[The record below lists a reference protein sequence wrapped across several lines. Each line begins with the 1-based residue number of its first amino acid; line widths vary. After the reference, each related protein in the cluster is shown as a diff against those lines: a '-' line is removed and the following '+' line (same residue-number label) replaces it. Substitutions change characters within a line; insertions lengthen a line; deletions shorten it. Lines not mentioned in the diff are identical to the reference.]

1 MVASMTED
9 KVFEALAAHK
19 ATLLRTNLSA
29 EDEAK
34 LREAFS
40 GHEETPVEA

>member
-1 MVASMTED
+1 MVESMTED
-9 KVFEALAAHK
+9 KVFEALTQHK

-40 GHEETPVEA
+40 GHEEAPEAA